1 MNGRIL
7 LVGDD
12 EAVLESRALL
22 LKPLETVKSS
32 SSKAPAILIS
42 RSFDVVVIGQS
53 VAVSNAEWIIAAAKG
68 LECPPA
74 LIAIRYPNEYLATG
88 VEVHETNT
96 WQNPGWLKERVMELL
111 AERSA

>member
-68 LECPPA
+68 LEFPPA
-74 LIAIRYPNEYLATG
+74 LLAIRYPNEHLATG
-88 VEVHETNT
+88 VEVHETKT